1 MEVEYII
8 EKLGEYL
15 GGIDVER
22 VKKALGNKPA
32 GVERILGI
40 VAEEEEGLGRLE
52 CMRIKTFID
61 AYKEEERRL
70 VALYRELKTSGVA
83 PSDMA
88 SLKRKIKHVKRQIRI
103 YREMGKRCQTHQG
116 RSVTSRGQTPEF
128 TSQQ

>member
-22 VKKALGNKPA
+22 VKKALGNRPT

-40 VAEEEEGLGRLE
+40 VAEEEESLDRLE

-88 SLKRKIKHVKRQIRI
+88 SLKRKIKYVKRQIRI

>member
-22 VKKALGNKPA
+22 VKKALGNRPT

-40 VAEEEEGLGRLE
+40 VAEEEEGLDRLE

-70 VALYRELKTSGVA
+70 VVLYRELKTSGVA

-116 RSVTSRGQTPEF
+116 RSVTSRDQTPEF

>member
-22 VKKALGNKPA
+22 VKKALGNRPT

-40 VAEEEEGLGRLE
+40 VAEEEEDLDKLE

-88 SLKRKIKHVKRQIRI
+88 SLKRKIKYIKKQIRI
-103 YREMGKRCQTHQG
+103 YREMGKRCQAHQG

>member
-15 GGIDVER
+15 GGIDVEM
-22 VKKALGNKPA
+22 VKKVLGNKPM

-40 VAEEEEGLGRLE
+40 VAEEEEGLERLE
-52 CMRIKTFID
+52 CIRIKTFID
-61 AYKEEERRL
+61 VYKEEEKKL
-70 VALYRELKTSGVA
+70 VALFRELRMSGVA

-88 SLKRKIKHVKRQIRI
+88 SLKRRIKYVKRQIRI
-103 YREMGKRCQTHQG
+103 YREMEKRCQTHQG

-128 TSQQ
+128 TS

>member
-8 EKLGEYL
+8 EKLGDYL
-15 GGIDVER
+15 GGIDVEK
-22 VKKALGNKPA
+22 VKQALGNKPT

-40 VAEEEEGLGRLE
+40 VAEEGEGLERLE

-61 AYKEEERRL
+61 AYKKEEKRL
-70 VALYRELKTSGVA
+70 VALYRELKTSGVT

-88 SLKRKIKHVKRQIRI
+88 FLKRKIKYVKRQIRI
-103 YREMGKRCQTHQG
+103 YKEMKKRCQGHQG

-128 TSQQ
+128 TSQ